1 MELKNLIN
9 PPALHE
15 VFIPG
20 GQPSITYV
28 DRAHL
33 SLERSLQKAL
43 AQGNL
48 IVSLT
53 GATKSGKTVLCRS
66 VLDDFEYV
74 WIDGGQVK
82 AEADLWSKV
91 ATELGQAAETKA
103 SERDDSGSNVGGSVG
118 MDAVPLGTGARFQ
131 LTVGGSRLKAR
142 TVENVQR
149 PNTMHA
155 ALEALLE
162 ESVFLVI
169 DDFHHIPEAARSDI
183 VRSIKGAVFRG
194 LKVVLLSTPHRA
206 FDAVKAEVEI
216 TGRFKHVPVPDWGI
230 ADLQL
235 IATTGF
241 DALNVKCPK
250 AVVED
255 FAKES
260 QGSPLLMQQ
269 FCWNICYDNGI
280 QKASVK
286 EIPIPSNFNVK
297 AIYAEVA
304 KDAGL
309 PTYEKLAKGPQTRTP
324 RIMRPLKNGNE
335 VDIYQAILY
344 AVAATGPTE
353 KISYNEIR
361 NSLNNILADKIPQK
375 LEVSNALKH
384 LAAEDEKEN
393 KGQRAV
399 DWDEDALELVITD
412 PFFRFYLRWEIAPRS
427 R

>member
-1 MELKNLIN
+1 MKNLIN
-9 PPALHE
+9 APALND
-15 VFIPG
+15 VFTPG

-33 SLERSLQKAL
+33 GLERSLKKAL

-66 VLDDFEYV
+66 ILEDFEFV

-91 ATELGQAAETKA
+91 ATEMNQPAEMKEA
-103 SERDDSGSNVGGSVG
+103 ERVDSGSNVGGSVG
-118 MDAVPLGTGARFQ
+118 MDAVPMGTGAKFQ

-142 TVENVQR
+142 SFERVIR
-149 PNTMHA
+149 PDSMHS
-155 ALEALLE
+155 ALEALLQ
-162 ESVFLVI
+162 SSIFLVI
-169 DDFHHIPEAARSDI
+169 DDFHHIPEAARADI
-183 VRSIKGAVFRG
+183 VKSIKGAVFRG

-206 FDAVKAEVEI
+206 FDAVKAEIEI
-216 TGRFKHVPVPDWGI
+216 TGRFKHVPVPDWSI
-230 ADLQL
+230 DDLRL

-241 DALNVKCPK
+241 KALNVKCPK
-250 AVVED
+250 FIVDE
-255 FAKES
+255 FASDS

-269 FCWNICYDNGI
+269 FCWNICYDSEIELAG
-280 QKASVK
+280 VK
-286 EIPIPSNFNVK
+286 EVSIPTSFDVNP
-297 AIYAEVA
+297 IYAEVA
-304 KDAGL
+304 RDAGL

-324 RIMRPLKNGNE
+324 RIMRPLKNGSE

-344 AVAATGPTE
+344 AVAATGPAE

-361 NSLNNILADKIPQK
+361 NSLNLILEDKIPQK

-384 LAAEDEKEN
+384 LAAEDEREN

-412 PFFRFYLRWEIAPRS
+412 PFFRFYLRWEVAPKAR
-427 R
+427 